1 MKEKKGGSVPINP
14 VISMSCF
21 VVEGFVG
28 KKKHVKELCDSLVLV
43 RAKNERL
50 GERRRAQ
57 LSRKNA

>member
-21 VVEGFVG
+21 AVDGFVG
-28 KKKHVKELCDSLVLV
+28 KQKHMKELCDALALVK
-43 RAKNERL
+43 AENERL